1 MHCRIDTHWDE
12 MEEVRKKGHLQSIA
26 TQIMHGIGQN
36 MLILPTGITAL
47 ALLSD
52 HRPGVALDVVH
63 ARAERFDRL
72 IRHQGAMAADSLNH
86 GTEIVEQALKRFTSE
101 KWIERLEDA
110 QGVVIRVVPDSR
122 ITMEYYKNGLMHF
135 LAPISLLASAI
146 IATGGDCQGDET
158 LRLFLEQSFVLRFEF
173 PAHPTYNFRQ
183 LAEVSRQSMVEYG
196 ALRKFE
202 KDGDVVYE
210 VASMEQL
217 HELASLTLNFLE
229 SYICV
234 LRACQS
240 MENVKVSEKDLK
252 KKIQDYANRLLNLAE
267 ILRPE
272 ALSSVNIANA
282 IFSFKDEGILTF
294 TEDGFTMDEAVW
306 EQHRRDLDTIIHVMN
321 R

>member
-1 MHCRIDTHWDE
+1 M
-12 MEEVRKKGHLQSIA
+12 
-26 TQIMHGIGQN
+26 
-36 MLILPTGITAL
+36 
-47 ALLSD
+47 
-52 HRPGVALDVVH
+52 
-63 ARAERFDRL
+63 ARARGHC
-72 IRHQGAMAADSLNH
+72 ISGQ
-86 GTEIVEQALKRFTSE
+86 
-101 KWIERLEDA
+101 LE
-110 QGVVIRVVPDSR
+110 
-122 ITMEYYKNGLMHF
+122 Y
-135 LAPISLLASAI
+135 
-146 IATGGDCQGDET
+146 
-158 LRLFLEQSFVLRFEF
+158 RFEF

-210 VASMEQL
+210 VASMDQL

-240 MENVKVSEKDLK
+240 MASVKVSEKDLK